1 MTNGFKFV
9 DNRTGGVA
17 GCTVAGLERATHD
30 KGDRE

>member
-17 GCTVAGLERATHD
+17 GCTVAGLERATHHM
-30 KGDRE
+30 GDRE